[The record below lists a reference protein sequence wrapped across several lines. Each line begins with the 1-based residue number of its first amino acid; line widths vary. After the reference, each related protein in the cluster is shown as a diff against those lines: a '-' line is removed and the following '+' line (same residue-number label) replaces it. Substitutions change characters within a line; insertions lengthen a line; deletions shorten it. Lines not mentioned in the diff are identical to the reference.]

1 MSNLT
6 NYGNI
11 RIPENYWNSSKKNG
25 VYMLEYEEIANMQ
38 IQLNKQNALIKNLE
52 RIKFIAINALEAIE
66 DSGSTSIANL
76 AMEEIKN
83 VEKFPND

>member
-11 RIPENYWNSSKKNG
+11 RIPENYWKSSKKNG
-25 VYMLEYEEIANMQ
+25 VYMLENMQ

>member
-1 MSNLT
+1 
-6 NYGNI
+6 
-11 RIPENYWNSSKKNG
+11 
-25 VYMLEYEEIANMQ
+25 MLEYEEIANMQ